1 MIYAHDAKLNTIYKL
16 GPENDAKRVKIIVNR
31 DEQGE
36 LLPSALAE
44 VEGSGQIQISQSSEL
59 EELPPEEAG
68 KMFKT
73 KKEISLEK
81 LQEYKKKKAQE
92 KLQQQD

>member
-1 MIYAHDAKLNTIYKL
+1 MIHARDAKPNTIYKL
-16 GPENDAKRVKIIVNR
+16 GPEDDAKRVKIIMNH
-31 DEQGE
+31 DENGE
-36 LLPSALAE
+36 LLQSALAE
-44 VEGSGQIQISQSSEL
+44 VENSGQIQISQSSEL
-59 EELPPEEAG
+59 EELSMEEAG